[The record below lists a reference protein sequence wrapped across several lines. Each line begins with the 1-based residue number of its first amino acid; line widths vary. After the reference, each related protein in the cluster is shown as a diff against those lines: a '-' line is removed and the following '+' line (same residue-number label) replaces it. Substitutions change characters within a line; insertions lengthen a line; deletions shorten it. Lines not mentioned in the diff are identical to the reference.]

1 MADQTQP
8 GVGQTPADHL
18 EGTGPS
24 GTEASATPEIAT
36 PMLDVHAP
44 HQAVHSWKAFF
55 VHIAAISIGLLLA
68 LGLEATAGWV
78 HHRHEAHQARELLRQ
93 EVDRN
98 RLILKDDIRLG
109 DAAESNHRAAL
120 AVLRRARAGAIRPD
134 DQLVFVRKYVRLN
147 SSAWK
152 VVHESG
158 AGAYIPYEVMARYGE
173 IYETQDG
180 INQAAFSIYADL
192 LKATSVLNTEQAD
205 VNRAEEDR
213 LEHAIDAAD
222 SHVSSVTSQTDLA
235 VEQKTVS
242 WLSGRPDLSR
252 LSPAQIDRL
261 EQGFQ
266 QAVSD
271 DSRLHRMYIYLD
283 DLYAALPK

>member
-1 MADQTQP
+1 
-8 GVGQTPADHL
+8 V
-18 EGTGPS
+18 
-24 GTEASATPEIAT
+24 
-36 PMLDVHAP
+36 LDVHAP

-55 VHIAAISIGLLLA
+55 THIAAISIGLLLA
-68 LGLEATAGWV
+68 LGLEATVEWA
-78 HHRHEAHQARELLRQ
+78 HHRHQAHQARELLRQ
-93 EVDRN
+93 EIDRN
-98 RLILKDDIRLG
+98 RLIVNDDIRLG

-120 AVLRRARAGAIRPD
+120 TVLRRARAGAIRPD
-134 DQLVFVRKYVRLN
+134 DQLVFVRKYMRLN

-158 AGAYIPYEVMARYGE
+158 AGAYIPYEEMARYAE

-192 LKATSVLNTEQAD
+192 LRATSILNTEQAD
-205 VNRAEEDR
+205 QNRAEEDR
-213 LEHAIDAAD
+213 LERAADAAD
-222 SHVSSVTSQTDLA
+222 AKVDFATPQTDLA
-235 VEQKTVS
+235 TEQKTVS

-252 LSPAQIDRL
+252 LSTAQDRL

-271 DSRLHRMYIYLD
+271 DGRQHRMYIYLD

>member
-1 MADQTQP
+1 MADQTP
-8 GVGQTPADHL
+8 PEVGQIPADYP
-18 EGTGPS
+18 EGTGPT
-24 GTEASATPEIAT
+24 GKEADATPEIAT

-44 HQAVHSWKAFF
+44 HQTVHSWTAFL

-68 LGLEATAGWV
+68 LGLEATVGWL
-78 HHRHEAHQARELLRQ
+78 HHQHQAQQARELLRA

-98 RLILKDDIRLG
+98 RLILKDDMRLG

-120 AVLRRARAGAIRPD
+120 AVLRRARAGALRPD
-134 DQLVFVRKYVRLN
+134 DQLVFVRKIVRFN

-158 AGAYIPYEVMARYGE
+158 AGAYIPYELMARYGE
-173 IYETQDG
+173 IYEIQDA
-180 INQAAFSIYADL
+180 INQMAFSINADL
-192 LKATSVLNTEQAD
+192 LKATSILTTEQAD
-205 VNRAEEDR
+205 ENRAEEDR
-213 LEHAIDAAD
+213 LEHAANAAD
-222 SHVSSVTSQTDLA
+222 LHISSVISQTDLA

-271 DSRLHRMYIYLD
+271 DGRMHRSYVYLE
-283 DLYAALPK
+283 DLYTALPK

>member
-1 MADQTQP
+1 
-8 GVGQTPADHL
+8 V
-18 EGTGPS
+18 
-24 GTEASATPEIAT
+24 
-36 PMLDVHAP
+36 LDVYAP
-44 HQAVHSWKAFF
+44 DEAVHSWKAFL

-68 LGLEATAGWV
+68 LGLEATVGWL
-78 HHRHEAHQARELLRQ
+78 HHRHQAHQALELLRQ

-98 RLILKDDIRLG
+98 RSILKDDMRLG

-120 AVLRRARAGAIRPD
+120 TVLRRARGGTFRPD
-134 DQLVFVRKYVRLN
+134 DQLVFVRKYTRLN

-173 IYETQDG
+173 IYETQEG
-180 INQAAFSIYADL
+180 INEAAFSIYADL

-205 VNRAEEDR
+205 ANRAEEDR
-213 LEHAIDAAD
+213 LEHAVDAAD
-222 SHVSSVTSQTDLA
+222 AKLSFRTAQTDLA
-235 VEQKTVS
+235 KEQQTIS

-252 LSPAQIDRL
+252 LSSAQIDRL

-266 QAVSD
+266 QAISD
-271 DSRLHRMYIYLD
+271 DARLHRMYIYLD
-283 DLYAALPK
+283 DLYAALPN